1 MAALGDP
8 TEVDRLALQIE
19 ALRGE
24 ISSLEMHNNAI
35 KKIESYNTKD
45 LIRFKKEY
53 KERALVQ
60 AEALRAELEGLGV
73 RHMGV
78 PPASKTQTT
87 VSGQKFKGGRGG
99 EWDAFNNLHA
109 KEKARLRKNWTI
121 EGGYAPDQ
129 MALEMGADSSD
140 QAFSEFIR
148 RTREID
154 MLEYYGKT
162 GRLPKSF
169 KAYGGGYPIDGP
181 SITNT
186 SSHIDLRILHDS
198 DLKPTEQLAYLKE
211 ELIFDAQNE
220 ADRYGNLPNGIRPIE
235 DAVSEN
241 YKLQNMHKAHVQAM
255 DQHLSGVVKTT
266 APIPSKEEL
275 KRLLDKGFLNLTK
288 EEDLIVNS
296 PDPLT
301 VRLRAEI
308 KADRLNESS
317 SLPPKNSAQINL
329 EAAKARG
336 MAAGSVDEAAEYAL
350 KDAAGY
356 FDDDY
361 FNTMSESAA
370 YVDDVIPEYEALDGP
385 IASIVS
391 SAKTAGASRGAS
403 AASAVAT
410 GAPSAT
416 RASAT
421 LSSAVSKGGKSAHL
435 NLKTAA
441 G

>member
-1 MAALGDP
+1 
-8 TEVDRLALQIE
+8 
-19 ALRGE
+19 
-24 ISSLEMHNNAI
+24 
-35 KKIESYNTKD
+35 
-45 LIRFKKEY
+45 
-53 KERALVQ
+53 
-60 AEALRAELEGLGV
+60 
-73 RHMGV
+73 MGV

-162 GRLPKSF
+162 GRLPKNYA
-169 KAYGGGYPIDGP
+169 AYGGRYPIDGP

-211 ELIFDAQNE
+211 ELIIDAQNE

-241 YKLQNMHKAHVQAM
+241 YKLQDLHKAHVQAM
-255 DQHLSGVVKTT
+255 DQHLSGVVETT

-275 KRLLDKGFLNLTK
+275 RRLLDKGFLNLTK

-296 PDPLT
+296 PDPIT

-317 SLPPKNSAQINL
+317 SLTPKTQAQVNKEAAIARGKTSKPTQAKPQSTLRAGTLVPQRITPAQTQAQINL
-329 EAAKARG
+329 EAARARG
-336 MAAGSVDEAAEYAL
+336 MAAGPADEAVEYAEKAAGSVDEAAKYAF
-350 KDAAGY
+350 KEASDY
-356 FDDDY
+356 FDDSY
-361 FNTMSESAA
+361 FDSLI
-370 YVDDVIPEYEALDGP
+370 DDTVATI
-385 IASIVS
+385 SS

-403 AASAVAT
+403 AASAVA
-410 GAPSAT
+410 GKAPTAT

-421 LSSAVSKGGKSAHL
+421 LSSAVSKGGKNAHL

-441 G
+441 AASALGLAGGYVANRKRTRR